1 MRNVEAPLSMTMGVD
16 DGKRAKSASRRGRVT
31 DDISPPPP
39 PAATGLTGS
48 GGEEGFGAFGNL
60 VLFAA
65 SSSSS
70 SRLASSSLLGVLG
83 LGDQPG
89 TGSISVKPPVISHKL
104 YAEHQRSHIDILHSA
119 LSFLISLQR
128 PRRIAEVKILIA
140 TKFLLLG

>member
-31 DDISPPPP
+31 DDISPAA
-39 PAATGLTGS
+39 AATGLAGS

-70 SRLASSSLLGVLG
+70 SRLASSVYLVSWALAINTGPRVL
-83 LGDQPG
+83 
-89 TGSISVKPPVISHKL
+89 
-104 YAEHQRSHIDILHSA
+104 A
-119 LSFLISLQR
+119 
-128 PRRIAEVKILIA
+128 
-140 TKFLLLG
+140 

>member
-31 DDISPPPP
+31 DDISPAA
-39 PAATGLTGS
+39 AATGLAGS

-83 LGDQPG
+83 LGDQHG
-89 TGSISVKPPVISHKL
+89 TRSISVKPPVISHKL